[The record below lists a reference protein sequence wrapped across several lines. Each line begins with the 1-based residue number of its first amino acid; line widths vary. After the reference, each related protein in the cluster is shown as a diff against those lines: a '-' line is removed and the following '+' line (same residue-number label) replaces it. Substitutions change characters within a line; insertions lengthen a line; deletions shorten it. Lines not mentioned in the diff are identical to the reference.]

1 MASDSSQLEGIER
14 AMLQITKILP
24 LWARLEGDNQYN
36 FKLLIDHKVGSLTRG
51 FRYPSLSPYELLD
64 RLLDFKGTIKAAG
77 FDTGS
82 VKALID
88 EGVESI
94 MLMNGLPYV
103 HQDVSNELPSV
114 QGEDEDEDADEVIYY
129 SKSFIGR

>member
-24 LWARLEGDNQYN
+24 LWARLEGDNRYN

-51 FRYPSLSPYELLD
+51 FRYANLSPYEFLD
-64 RLLDFKGTIKAAG
+64 RLLDFKGIIKTAG

-82 VKALID
+82 VNALID

-94 MLMNGLPYV
+94 MLLNGLPYL
-103 HQDVSNELPSV
+103 HEDVIDDLLSV
-114 QGEDEDEDADEVIYY
+114 
-129 SKSFIGR
+129 